1 MALGDRV
8 RCLLH
13 GLAAAI
19 GLMARIGRGRGRHRA
34 PARAVRGEGRD
45 KVRRAGPTGADVLPV
60 VPAPRAPMH
69 DTRRTI

>member
-19 GLMARIGRGRGRHRA
+19 GLAAWIGRGRGRHRA
-34 PARAVRGEGRD
+34 PARAARGEGRER
-45 KVRRAGPTGADVLPV
+45 VRRAGAGEGEVLPI